1 MVKLNNDILLIIYS
15 FVGPKTIYLNK
26 DFNEY
31 LKCLKNEFQK
41 EPLKLSYQLVE
52 LKSKFFNNT
61 IGRPSIKVGIY
72 KDLEIKGGVYLGK
85 YNKIKKKFY
94 FSKQIEDQLIPVSTM
109 KLSNSNSYNG
119 TVIYWELNN
128 LLSID
133 DDFRINKYQL
143 IYNKY
148 SF

>member
-1 MVKLNNDILLIIYS
+1 MLCHEWGNQQ
-15 FVGPKTIYLNK
+15 FA
-26 DFNEY
+26 
-31 LKCLKNEFQK
+31 
-41 EPLKLSYQLVE
+41 

-72 KDLEIKGGVYLGK
+72 TDLEIKGNVYLGN

-109 KLSNSNSYNG
+109 KLSNSNSYYG
-119 TVIYWELNN
+119 TVVYWELNS
-128 LLSID
+128 LLPID
-133 DDFRINKYQL
+133 NDTRINKYQL

>member
-1 MVKLNNDILLIIYS
+1 MVKLNNDILLNIYS
-15 FVGPKTIYLNK
+15 FVGPKTIYLSK
-26 DFNEY
+26 DFNKY

-72 KDLEIKGGVYLGK
+72 TDLEIKGNVYLGN

-109 KLSNSNSYNG
+109 KLSNSNSYYG
-119 TVIYWELNN
+119 TVVYWELNS
-128 LLSID
+128 LLPID
-133 DDFRINKYQL
+133 NDTRINKYQL